1 MSHASLERQL
11 LMAQTT
17 NTELEKKLLQK
28 DLQIEKLERDRRW
41 LSDREKEEREEKDRE
56 RETHDEDKRRSDAEL
71 RSMRSSLTAT
81 REELV
86 DLQDA
91 HSALSRSTSQTIAS
105 QKSQIATLT
114 RQTTILEEEL
124 SHAKATAEDRSKAL
138 TELQLQHDERPTSSD
153 VTSDSSDDMRIVR
166 EELHRQ
172 AAYHRTLE
180 STNAHLTAE
189 LAVLRERHASVE
201 VLREEKRGL
210 EKKLSVLEEMRERV
224 VRLEAQV
231 EAGRRE
237 REAWAKTE
245 TDSVLSQ
252 TLSDLRLTH
261 ARLLEE
267 HGGTVALLR
276 SREAE
281 ILDLTRREEEALVS
295 VGELQDALRKA
306 KDEVSRHQT
315 RAALADREVGFTKA
329 LLASYKA
336 EEEVPM
342 APDSQLESLLEEYKT
357 TNAALLRQVKENSFT
372 LELDKERQEKAA
384 LQQELDQH
392 FTKIEALE
400 QTLFE
405 LSGEIAGGRH
415 VPPKTRVLCLKENP
429 DQQWVDLRQAAMDRL
444 KSENEALLKR
454 LKDLEDTGVRLG
466 GAEED
471 LVPRESWDQVV
482 REKQDLEGEVKQKE
496 KRLLRLQQIFTSK
509 SAEFREAIASILG
522 LKLAFYPN
530 GQVRVTSTYDLNA
543 SFVFQPTS
551 NTGGMKM
558 QLVAQGEGGPQDLPN
573 LMQYWIETE
582 QCPPGFMASVTLECY
597 DNWKRSGAGVANG

>member
-1 MSHASLERQL
+1 M
-11 LMAQTT
+11 
-17 NTELEKKLLQK
+17 
-28 DLQIEKLERDRRW
+28 
-41 LSDREKEEREEKDRE
+41 
-56 RETHDEDKRRSDAEL
+56 
-71 RSMRSSLTAT
+71 
-81 REELV
+81 
-86 DLQDA
+86 
-91 HSALSRSTSQTIAS
+91 
-105 QKSQIATLT
+105 
-114 RQTTILEEEL
+114 
-124 SHAKATAEDRSKAL
+124 
-138 TELQLQHDERPTSSD
+138 
-153 VTSDSSDDMRIVR
+153 
-166 EELHRQ
+166 
-172 AAYHRTLE
+172 
-180 STNAHLTAE
+180 
-189 LAVLRERHASVE
+189 
-201 VLREEKRGL
+201 
-210 EKKLSVLEEMRERV
+210 
-224 VRLEAQV
+224 
-231 EAGRRE
+231 
-237 REAWAKTE
+237 
-245 TDSVLSQ
+245 
-252 TLSDLRLTH
+252 
-261 ARLLEE
+261 
-267 HGGTVALLR
+267 ALLR

-281 ILDLTRREEEALVS
+281 ISDLTRREAEALAAVD
-295 VGELQDALRKA
+295 ELQEALRKA

-336 EEEVPM
+336 EEDVPT
-342 APDSQLESLLEEYKT
+342 ASDSQLESLLEEYKT
-357 TNAALLRQVKENSFT
+357 TNAELLRQVKESAFT

-384 LQQELDQH
+384 LQQELDQRVV
-392 FTKIEALE
+392 KIEELE

-454 LKDLEDTGVRLG
+454 LKDLEDNGVRLG
-466 GAEED
+466 GNED

-558 QLVAQGEGGPQDLPN
+558 QLVAQGEGGPQDIPN
-573 LMQYWIETE
+573 LMQYWIEKE
-582 QCPPGFMASVTLECY
+582 QCPPGFMASVTLECF
-597 DNWKRSGAGVANG
+597 DNWKRNGGAANG